1 MSDQEG
7 DSHYCRCGTR
17 LARDNARGACGPC
30 QRRARDLGTG
40 APEVPAGFWA
50 ASDQLRDALD
60 ERHIGRVFAAYRNHP
75 HHTTTLSQET
85 LAGWLGITQTRLSRI
100 ESGEAVTDLTKL
112 IRWAEALGIPEDL
125 LWFKLP
131 RPRRSETPSTPA
143 PGASPASPAAPGLLD
158 LSPGGGAGPVAD
170 PYRVIA
176 NIGEV
181 VIVAIDRRTFLA
193 GSGAGFLVGGNVM
206 PLASYQ
212 RVAPEAIEHLAA
224 QLDGYYRADAALGPH
239 TVIPSVL
246 VQQELIRQF
255 LRVASGSARHA
266 LLRTSVAYAGLT
278 TWLYQDAGDLATASH
293 WANQALEL
301 AHRVGDTQ
309 LVRHALTNK
318 AMICT
323 DQQDGPGTLDLTSA
337 ALADENALC
346 AKVRVQAMQQTAH
359 GYALIGDRRGTDYA
373 LDKAA
378 ALLSRVDDDYP
389 WFNACRRTPG
399 YIDVQRATCY
409 NRLGLGREALP
420 LWEQVISALPVT
432 ARRDKGVYRARQAV
446 ALAQTGDPEAA
457 ADAVAQAV
465 TVAQETSSARLRQEL
480 HGVWHHL
487 TPWHDHETG
496 HEVKALLATL

>member
-1 MSDQEG
+1 MSDHDG
-7 DSHYCRCGTR
+7 DSRYCRCGTR
-17 LARDNARGACGPC
+17 LARDNDRGSCGPC
-30 QRRARDLGTG
+30 QRQARNLGTG
-40 APEVPAGFWA
+40 APQVPAGFWD

-60 ERHIGRVFAAYRNHP
+60 ERHLGRVITAYRNHP
-75 HHTTTLSQET
+75 HHPVALSQET
-85 LAGWLGITQTRLSRI
+85 VAGWMGITQTRLSRI
-100 ESGEAVTDLTKL
+100 ESGDPITDLTKL
-112 IRWAEALGIPEDL
+112 IRWAEALRIPEDL

-131 RPRRSETPSTPA
+131 RPRAGQPSRTGTEARSSAVPEFPGVAEA
-143 PGASPASPAAPGLLD
+143 PGESSATP
-158 LSPGGGAGPVAD
+158 PVD
-170 PYRVIA
+170 QYRVIA
-176 NIGEV
+176 DVGEV

-193 GSGAGFLVGGNVM
+193 GSGAGFLVGGKVM

-212 RVAPEAIEHLAA
+212 QVAPEAIEHLAA

-255 LRVASGSARHA
+255 LRVARGPERQA

-278 TWLYQDAGDLATASH
+278 TWLYQDAGDLATASQ

-323 DQQDGPGTLDLTSA
+323 DQQDGPGALDLTSA
-337 ALADENALC
+337 ALADEDSLC

-359 GYALIGDRRGTDYA
+359 GYALIGDRRGADYA

-399 YIDVQRATCY
+399 YIEVQRATCY

-420 LWEQVISALPVT
+420 LWEQVISALPTT
-432 ARRDKGVYRARQAV
+432 ARRDKGVYRARQAT
-446 ALAQTGDPEAA
+446 AHAQAGNPDAA
-457 ADAVAQAV
+457 ADAVTHAV

-480 HGVWHHL
+480 HGVWRHL

-496 HEVKALLATL
+496 RQVKALLATL

>member
-1 MSDQEG
+1 MSDQVD
-7 DSHYCRCGTR
+7 DSRYCRCGTR
-17 LARDNARGACGPC
+17 LARDNDRGSCGPC
-30 QRRARDLGTG
+30 QRRARERGTA
-40 APEVPAGFWA
+40 APEVPAGFWT

-60 ERHIGRVFAAYRNHP
+60 ERHMGRVIAAYRNHP
-75 HHTTTLSQET
+75 HHTVLLSQEMV
-85 LAGWLGITQTRLSRI
+85 AGWMGITQTQLSRI
-100 ESGEAVTDLTKL
+100 ESGEPVTDLTKL
-112 IRWAEALGIPEDL
+112 IRWAEVLCIPEDL

-131 RPRRSETPSTPA
+131 RPRPSEAPPA
-143 PGASPASPAAPGLLD
+143 PVGSPTASAVPGILGVPLTD
-158 LSPGGGAGPVAD
+158 SAGPPAD

-176 NIGEV
+176 HVGEV

-193 GSGAGFLVGGNVM
+193 GSGAGFLVGGAVM

-212 RVAPEAIEHLAA
+212 QVAPEAIEYLAA
-224 QLDGYYRADAALGPH
+224 QLDGYYRAEAALGPH

-255 LRVASGSARHA
+255 LRVARGPERHA
-266 LLRTSVAYAGLT
+266 LLRTSVAYAGLM
-278 TWLYQDAGDLATASH
+278 TWLYQDAGDLVSASH

-337 ALADENALC
+337 ALTDGNGLC

-359 GYALIGDRRGTDYA
+359 GYALIGDRRGADYA

-378 ALLSRVDDDYP
+378 ALLVRVDDDYP

-399 YIDVQRATCY
+399 YIEVQRATCY

-420 LWEQVISALPVT
+420 LWEQVISALPAT
-432 ARRDKGVYRARQAV
+432 ARRDKGVYQARQATSH
-446 ALAQTGDPEAA
+446 AQAGNPEAA
-457 ADAVAQAV
+457 ADAVTHAV
-465 TVAQETSSARLRQEL
+465 TVARETSSARLRQEL

-496 HEVKALLATL
+496 RQVKAQLATL

>member
-1 MSDQEG
+1 M
-7 DSHYCRCGTR
+7 
-17 LARDNARGACGPC
+17 
-30 QRRARDLGTG
+30 
-40 APEVPAGFWA
+40 
-50 ASDQLRDALD
+50 
-60 ERHIGRVFAAYRNHP
+60 GRVIAAYRNHP
-75 HHTTTLSQET
+75 HHTVALSQET
-85 LAGWLGITQTRLSRI
+85 VAGWMGITQTQLSRI
-100 ESGEAVTDLTKL
+100 ESGEPATDLTKL
-112 IRWAEALGIPEDL
+112 IRWAELLHIPEDL

-131 RPRRSETPSTPA
+131 RQRPNEATSAPA
-143 PGASPASPAAPGLLD
+143 PVVSPTAPAVPDILGVPPGDSAAP
-158 LSPGGGAGPVAD
+158 PAD

-176 NIGEV
+176 NVGEV

-193 GSGAGFLVGGNVM
+193 GSGAGFLVGGTVM

-212 RVAPEAIEHLAA
+212 QVAPEAIEYLVA

-239 TVIPSVL
+239 AVIPSVL

-255 LRVASGSARHA
+255 LRVARGPERHA

-278 TWLYQDAGDLATASH
+278 TWLYQDAGDLVTASH

-337 ALADENALC
+337 ALTDENGLC

-359 GYALIGDRRGTDYA
+359 GYGLIGDRRGAEYA

-378 ALLSRVDDDYP
+378 ALLARVDDDYP

-399 YIDVQRATCY
+399 YIEVQRATCY

-420 LWEQVISALPVT
+420 LWEQVISALPST
-432 ARRDKGVYRARQAV
+432 ARRDKGVYRARQAT
-446 ALAQTGDPEAA
+446 AHAQAGNPEAA
-457 ADAVAQAV
+457 ADAVTHAV

-480 HGVWHHL
+480 HGVWQHL
-487 TPWHDHETG
+487 TPWHDHEIG
-496 HEVKALLATL
+496 RQVKALLVTL